1 MAELNVVDAI
11 KEMNANF
18 ASCLRRGDARALAK
32 LYSEDAM
39 LLPPGSDF
47 VEGREDIQAF
57 WRGVMDVGISGAQL
71 NTVELHDF
79 GGMALEI
86 GTYKLLAG
94 EAVVDAGKYLVVWRH
109 EDLSWK
115 FYRDT
120 WNTSAVS
127 ARAATA

>member
-1 MAELNVVDAI
+1 MTEINVVDAI
-11 KEMNANF
+11 KEMNESF
-18 ASCLRRGDARALAK
+18 ASCLRRGDARELAK

-47 VEGREDIQAF
+47 VEGRDDIQAF
-57 WRGVMDVGISGAQL
+57 WKGVMDVGISGAQQD
-71 NTVELHDF
+71 TVELHDF

-86 GTYKLLAG
+86 GTYKLFAG
-94 EAVVDAGKYLVVWRH
+94 EAVVDSGKYLIVWRH

-115 FYRDT
+115 LYRDT
-120 WNTSAVS
+120 WNTNAVT